1 MAMKFSRREFEI
13 FNVSFLDIISCGF
26 GAIVLLVLIS
36 KTSDTAIV
44 SDENSVSELLENIS
58 VAEQRLAEKRGELTN
73 IKKTLESQNSFLTTL
88 TGIEDSKSTN
98 LQSAEIL
105 GDKLKDDV
113 DGLSLV
119 VNSISTASI
128 SQNTAK
134 RRDVEVGGIPVDS
147 DYVIFII
154 DTSGS
159 MKAIWARVL
168 KVLSNILDI
177 HPTVKGFQVLNDN
190 GVYLISGYAG
200 RWIKDTSKQRK
211 NVLGILS
218 GWNSFSNSS
227 PVEGLEVALR
237 TYSKAGASVSIYVF
251 GDDYTGSSYDTVINT
266 LENLNKNKING
277 KSIIKVH
284 AVGFSSNYT
293 TSRFSILMREVT
305 KRNGGT
311 FLGLPK

>member
-1 MAMKFSRREFEI
+1 MKFSRREFEI